1 MAFPGDRFSHKVG
14 FLMHT
19 LLVLMVPAAY
29 VTVLKY
35 FLLAALF
42 ILYGYV
48 LIIGIF
54 VSTITNLIDQ
64 ITAFLF

>member
-1 MAFPGDRFSHKVG
+1 
-14 FLMHT
+14 
-19 LLVLMVPAAY
+19 MVPAAY